1 MVASQRKDIDFI
13 VLLAGPGV
21 KIIDL
26 MAEQNAAI
34 MRSAGIDPSFTE
46 NFKQVYTRMVT
57 AVINAPD
64 TATAKRNALQIVNDW
79 QAKADTIALHKLGFN
94 SPADNE
100 QYVKEIIATCSTP
113 WFKYFI
119 QFDPQPYLTRLK
131 KVKVLALNGSKDVQ
145 VVSQQN
151 LPAIRA
157 ALVQGS
163 TKTFEVKELP
173 GLNHLFQT
181 CNKCTVTE
189 YGQLEETIAPVALQ
203 TIIDWLNKKVK

>member
-1 MVASQRKDIDFI
+1 M
-13 VLLAGPGV
+13 
-21 KIIDL
+21 
-26 MAEQNAAI
+26 
-34 MRSAGIDPSFTE
+34 
-46 NFKQVYTRMVT
+46 
-57 AVINAPD
+57 
-64 TATAKRNALQIVNDW
+64 
-79 QAKADTIALHKLGFN
+79 
-94 SPADNE
+94 
-100 QYVKEIIATCSTP
+100 
-113 WFKYFI
+113 
-119 QFDPQPYLTRLK
+119 
-131 KVKVLALNGSKDVQ
+131 LALNGSKDVQ

-157 ALVQGS
+157 ALLQGA